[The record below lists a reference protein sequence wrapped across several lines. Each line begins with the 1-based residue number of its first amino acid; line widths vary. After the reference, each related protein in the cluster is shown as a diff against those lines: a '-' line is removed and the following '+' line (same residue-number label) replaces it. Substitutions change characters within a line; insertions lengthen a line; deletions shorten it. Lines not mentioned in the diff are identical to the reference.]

1 MKDVKISDYLWFQE
15 GPGVRNTQ
23 YTTSGVKLINVAN
36 LVDGNV
42 DLSTSDRYI
51 SEEEAYG
58 KYNHFLADDGDFV
71 IASSGIKIDYFDKKM
86 GFIKKEHL
94 PLCMNTSCIRFKVL
108 DTNNLEIKYFMYYL
122 KSNSFKK
129 QLFNQITGSAQLNFG
144 PSHLKKMTF
153 PLIELKE
160 QKRIIER
167 LDKTQNIINETKS
180 LLSKYDTLI
189 KSRFIEMFGDP
200 VLNPKKW
207 NIEKLKTLT
216 SKIGSGA
223 TPKGGRESYISEGI
237 SLVRSM
243 NVYNGY
249 FEYDG
254 LAHITEKQ
262 ARELDNVM
270 LQENDVLIN
279 ITGASVARCCI
290 LPKDVLP
297 ARVNQHVSILR
308 TTDKLHPVYL
318 SNLLITDTEQ
328 RVLLGIGGAGG
339 ATREA
344 ITKTE
349 LETLDIPVPPLPL
362 QNDFATFVH
371 QIDKSKFAV
380 QKSLEKAETLYKS
393 LMQEYFG

>member
-167 LDKTQNIINETKS
+167 LDKTQNIINETKY

-200 VLNPKKW
+200 VTNSKNWNLKKLGDLLESIRYGTSTPPVFSKTGYAFIRAT
-207 NIEKLKTLT
+207 NIKKG
-216 SKIGSGA
+216 KIVNDDM
-223 TPKGGRESYISEGI
+223 KYISEEETKKI
-237 SLVRSM
+237 SKCKLNGNEILIVRSGV
-243 NVYNGY
+243 NSGDTCVVTKEYINQYAGY
-249 FEYDG
+249 DMILVLGNQINPIYLNELLNTNYM
-254 LAHITEKQ
+254 EKMIKPLTRRAAQ
-262 ARELDNVM
+262 PHLNSEQTQSLP
-270 LQENDVLIN
+270 I
-279 ITGASVARCCI
+279 I
-290 LPKDVLP
+290 LPP
-297 ARVNQHVSILR
+297 
-308 TTDKLHPVYL
+308 L
-318 SNLLITDTEQ
+318 S
-328 RVLLGIGGAGG
+328 
-339 ATREA
+339 
-344 ITKTE
+344 
-349 LETLDIPVPPLPL
+349 L
-362 QNDFATFVH
+362 QNDFAAFVQ
-371 QIDKSKFAV
+371 QIDKSKFV
-380 QKSLEKAETLYKS
+380 IWRNLELCVIIIQKVFLL
-393 LMQEYFG
+393 

>member
-200 VLNPKKW
+200 VQNPMGW
-207 NIEKLKTLT
+207 EVNQLTDFIIFLT
-216 SKIGSGA
+216 SGARGWSEYFSKEGDLFLTIKNVKNNKIKIDDVQHIKVPSNKEAERTKVKENDLLISITADLGRTGVVSKAIASYGA
-223 TPKGGRESYISEGI
+223 YINQHL
-237 SLVRSM
+237 SLVRLNMDKINPLFVS
-243 NVYNGY
+243 Y
-249 FEYDG
+249 FLETEGGKIQFSKKNQSAVKAG
-254 LAHITEKQ
+254 LNFDAIKSLH
-262 ARELDNVM
+262 
-270 LQENDVLIN
+270 LIN
-279 ITGASVARCCI
+279 
-290 LPKDVLP
+290 
-297 ARVNQHVSILR
+297 
-308 TTDKLHPVYL
+308 
-318 SNLLITDTEQ
+318 
-328 RVLLGIGGAGG
+328 
-339 ATREA
+339 
-344 ITKTE
+344 
-349 LETLDIPVPPLPL
+349 PPLSL
-362 QNDFATFVH
+362 QNDFAAFVQ

-393 LMQEYFG
+393 LMQEYFA

>member
-167 LDKTQNIINETKS
+167 LDKTQNIINETKY

-200 VLNPKKW
+200 VTNERNWEKVRLDSVADIKIGPFGSLLHQEDYITGGHALVNPSH
-207 NIEKLKTLT
+207 IIDGRICTDEKLTISNEKYTELT
-216 SKIGSGA
+216 PYHLQKHDVVM
-223 TPKGGRESYISEGI
+223 GRRGEMGRCAVVDS
-237 SLVRSM
+237 
-243 NVYNGY
+243 
-249 FEYDG
+249 DG
-254 LAHITEKQ
+254 LLCGTGSLIIRTKG
-262 ARELDNVM
+262 ELKSDFIQKIISFPSYKKTIEDKAVGQTMPNLNVPIVSSFEIIKPPKEVQDNYY
-270 LQENDVLIN
+270 
-279 ITGASVARCCI
+279 A
-290 LPKDVLP
+290 
-297 ARVNQHVSILR
+297 
-308 TTDKLHPVYL
+308 
-318 SNLLITDTEQ
+318 
-328 RVLLGIGGAGG
+328 
-339 ATREA
+339 
-344 ITKTE
+344 
-349 LETLDIPVPPLPL
+349 
-362 QNDFATFVH
+362 FVQ

>member
-200 VLNPKKW
+200 YSNPMGWERKTFKQVAIRLSDGPFGSNLKSEHYSTSGIRVIRLG
-207 NIEKLKTLT
+207 NIGVNE
-216 SKIGSGA
+216 
-223 TPKGGRESYISEGI
+223 
-237 SLVRSM
+237 
-243 NVYNGY
+243 
-249 FEYDG
+249 F
-254 LAHITEKQ
+254 
-262 ARELDNVM
+262 LDNDKAFIPFSHYETLRKYTCKAGEIVIGTM
-270 LQENDVLIN
+270 GVPNLR
-279 ITGASVARCCI
+279 ACI
-290 LPKDVLP
+290 IPEEIE
-297 ARVNQHVSILR
+297 VSINKA
-308 TTDKLHPVYL
+308 DCVHYIPKPE
-318 SNLLITDTEQ
+318 LLDTRYVCQ
-328 RVLLGIGGAGG
+328 YINCP
-339 ATREA
+339 
-344 ITKTE
+344 
-349 LETLDIPVPPLPL
+349 ETLLLASGMIHGQTRTRVSSGQIAEMPISIPPLQL
-362 QNDFATFVH
+362 QKQFSSFVQ

>member
-58 KYNHFLADDGDFV
+58 KYNHFLADDRDFV

-200 VLNPKKW
+200 KINSSNLPTKKFIEVVKLQRGFDLPVQERNQDGLFNVYGSNGPLDKHDSFKVKAPGIVTGRSGTLGNVYYVLEDYWPLNTTLFSVDIH
-207 NIEKLKTLT
+207 NNNVVYLKYLLELYDL
-216 SKIGSGA
+216 S
-223 TPKGGRESYISEGI
+223 RFSEGAGVPTLNRNI
-237 SLVRSM
+237 VH
-243 NVYNGY
+243 
-249 FEYDG
+249 DKD
-254 LAHITEKQ
+254 II
-262 ARELDNVM
+262 
-270 LQENDVLIN
+270 DV
-279 ITGASVARCCI
+279 
-290 LPKDVLP
+290 P
-297 ARVNQHVSILR
+297 
-308 TTDKLHPVYL
+308 L
-318 SNLLITDTEQ
+318 S
-328 RVLLGIGGAGG
+328 
-339 ATREA
+339 
-344 ITKTE
+344 
-349 LETLDIPVPPLPL
+349 L
-362 QNDFATFVH
+362 QNDFAAFVQ

-393 LMQEYFG
+393 LMQEYFA

>member
-1 MKDVKISDYLWFQE
+1 MNNYPTVRLGDVCEIVMGTSPEGNTISQNASDGIEFHQGKTCFGDLYLNESGMFTNAPVRFADAGNVIMSVRAPVGDSNITPRKIAIGRGLCTFNTKSNFEKLFLYYYLNSQIDFLKSKSTGSTFKAVNKDVISDLKI
-15 GPGVRNTQ
+15 P
-23 YTTSGVKLINVAN
+23 LPP
-36 LVDGNV
+36 
-42 DLSTSDRYI
+42 LS
-51 SEEEAYG
+51 EQ
-58 KYNHFLADDGDFV
+58 KH
-71 IASSGIKIDYFDKKM
+71 IAA
-86 GFIKKEHL
+86 
-94 PLCMNTSCIRFKVL
+94 VL
-108 DTNNLEIKYFMYYL
+108 DKCTELIAKYKQMLE
-122 KSNSFKK
+122 
-129 QLFNQITGSAQLNFG
+129 
-144 PSHLKKMTF
+144 
-153 PLIELKE
+153 
-160 QKRIIER
+160 
-167 LDKTQNIINETKS
+167 
-180 LLSKYDTLI
+180 KYDTLI

-200 VLNPKKW
+200 VLNPRKW
-207 NIEKLKTLT
+207 NMEKLKTLT

-243 NVYNGY
+243 NVYKGY

-254 LAHITEKQ
+254 LAHITEEQ
-262 ARELDNVM
+262 ARELDNVT

-290 LPKDVLP
+290 LPKAVLP

-308 TTDKLHPVYL
+308 TTDKLNPVYL

-349 LETLDIPVPPLPL
+349 LETLDIPVPPMSL
-362 QNDFATFVH
+362 QNDFAAFAH

-380 QKSLEKAETLYKS
+380 QKSLEKAEILYKS

>member
-167 LDKTQNIINETKS
+167 LDKIQNIINETKS

-200 VLNPKKW
+200 VQNPMGWEVKKLGDMCTKISDGVHAKPEYTATGNPFISVV
-207 NIEKLKTLT
+207 NINSGKLLFDDCKYVSEEAYEKMIKSTHPEKGDILYTKV
-216 SKIGSGA
+216 GA
-223 TPKGGRESYISEGI
+223 TYGI
-237 SLVRSM
+237 PALVDTDRAFCLY
-243 NVYNGY
+243 V
-249 FEYDG
+249 
-254 LAHITEKQ
+254 
-262 ARELDNVM
+262 
-270 LQENDVLIN
+270 
-279 ITGASVARCCI
+279 SVA
-290 LPKDVLP
+290 LLKPKSEI
-297 ARVNQHVSILR
+297 VNSQFL
-308 TTDKLHPVYL
+308 TTSMAQPYIKNQADKR
-318 SNLLITDTEQ
+318 IK
-328 RVLLGIGGAGG
+328 GIGVPDLHLNQI
-339 ATREA
+339 REF
-344 ITKTE
+344 E
-349 LETLDIPVPPLPL
+349 VLVPPLEL
-362 QNDFATFVH
+362 QNQFNSFVQ
-371 QIDKSKFAV
+371 QIDKSKFEIW
-380 QKSLEKAETLYKS
+380 LTLKNCVI
-393 LMQEYFG
+393 MKKRVF

>member
-1 MKDVKISDYLWFQE
+1 MKDVKIADYLWFQE

-129 QLFNQITGSAQLNFG
+129 QLSNQITGSAQLNFG

-189 KSRFIEMFGDP
+189 KSRFIEMFGENPIDNGKWDVRSLDNLCTVTSSKRIYAEEQSSCGVPFLRISDLVSRINGFPTNELFIPNKKFKEFREKSLVP
-200 VLNPKKW
+200 VVDDILITSRGTLGLCYIITPDDEFYFQDGMITWLAFENHNEILSIFIDWLFKT
-207 NIEKLKTLT
+207 ILKM
-216 SKIGSGA
+216 KIDNETNGA
-223 TPKGGRESYISEGI
+223 TVKYISI
-237 SLVRSM
+237 SDL
-243 NVYNGY
+243 
-249 FEYDG
+249 
-254 LAHITEKQ
+254 K
-262 ARELDNVM
+262 
-270 LQENDVLIN
+270 
-279 ITGASVARCCI
+279 
-290 LPKDVLP
+290 
-297 ARVNQHVSILR
+297 
-308 TTDKLHPVYL
+308 
-318 SNLLITDTEQ
+318 NL
-328 RVLLGIGGAGG
+328 
-339 ATREA
+339 
-344 ITKTE
+344 K
-349 LETLDIPVPPLPL
+349 IPVPPLSL
-362 QNDFATFVH
+362 QNQFAAFVH

-380 QKSLEKAETLYKS
+380 QKSLEKTETLYKS

>member
-23 YTTSGVKLINVAN
+23 YTISGVKLINVAN

-153 PLIELKE
+153 PLIEIKE

-200 VLNPKKW
+200 ITNPKHW
-207 NIEKLKTLT
+207 NTKEITELCENIMGGGTP
-216 SKIGSGA
+216 SKSK
-223 TPKGGRESYISEGI
+223 PE
-237 SLVRSM
+237 
-243 NVYNGY
+243 Y
-249 FEYDG
+249 FEGTIPWVSPKDMKS
-254 LAHITEKQ
+254 LFILDSQDHITEDAVNNSSAKKIKSDSILMVIRSGILKHTLPVAMNKVEVTINQ
-262 ARELDNVM
+262 DMKAFIPSSEINPYYLLFYFKGIER
-270 LQENDVLIN
+270 DVLSGVRAVTADN
-279 ITGASVARCCI
+279 IDFNQFKKRHVI
-290 LPKDVLP
+290 LPPKQMQD
-297 ARVNQHVSILR
+297 
-308 TTDKLHPVYL
+308 
-318 SNLLITDTEQ
+318 
-328 RVLLGIGGAGG
+328 
-339 ATREA
+339 
-344 ITKTE
+344 
-349 LETLDIPVPPLPL
+349 
-362 QNDFATFVH
+362 DFASFVQ
-371 QIDKSKFAV
+371 QIDKSKFEIW
-380 QKSLEKAETLYKS
+380 LYLNLCYIIEKRVFTYD
-393 LMQEYFG
+393 

>member
-189 KSRFIEMFGDP
+189 KSRFIEMFGDNQTLEFQTLENICSIITDGTHQP
-200 VLNPKKW
+200 PKFTTTGIPFLFVSNIAGNKITYETEKFISEKTYEELYKRTPIEIGDVLLSTVGSYGHPAIVETDNKFLFQRHIAYLKPKKDFI
-207 NIEKLKTLT
+207 NSIYFHGALLSPDAQKQIEERVKGIAQKTLNL
-216 SKIGSGA
+216 SEIRKI
-223 TPKGGRESYISEGI
+223 K
-237 SLVRSM
+237 
-243 NVYNGY
+243 
-249 FEYDG
+249 
-254 LAHITEKQ
+254 
-262 ARELDNVM
+262 
-270 LQENDVLIN
+270 
-279 ITGASVARCCI
+279 
-290 LPKDVLP
+290 
-297 ARVNQHVSILR
+297 
-308 TTDKLHPVYL
+308 
-318 SNLLITDTEQ
+318 
-328 RVLLGIGGAGG
+328 
-339 ATREA
+339 
-344 ITKTE
+344 
-349 LETLDIPVPPLPL
+349 IPVPPIEL
-362 QNDFATFVH
+362 QNDFAAFVQ

>member
-189 KSRFIEMFGDP
+189 KSRFIEMFGDISTG
-200 VLNPKKW
+200 NYKF
-207 NIEKLKTLT
+207 ETRKLGSVSEVGSSHRVFTT
-216 SKIGSGA
+216 EFVEQGVPFYRGTEIGMLANGQQ
-223 TPKGGRESYISEGI
+223 PEEPFYISEEHYNRLTEHDSKPKIGDLLMPSICNKGQVWMVDTDTPFYYKDGRVLSISPNQKIYNSKYLQYFMREKTIVEYPKLGSGSTFAEFKIFLLKDIDVLTPPI
-237 SLVRSM
+237 SLQ
-243 NVYNGY
+243 NT
-249 FEYDG
+249 F
-254 LAHITEKQ
+254 
-262 ARELDNVM
+262 
-270 LQENDVLIN
+270 
-279 ITGASVARCCI
+279 AS
-290 LPKDVLP
+290 
-297 ARVNQHVSILR
+297 
-308 TTDKLHPVYL
+308 
-318 SNLLITDTEQ
+318 
-328 RVLLGIGGAGG
+328 
-339 ATREA
+339 
-344 ITKTE
+344 
-349 LETLDIPVPPLPL
+349 
-362 QNDFATFVH
+362 FVQ

-380 QKSLEKAETLYKS
+380 QKSLEKTETLYKS